1 MDSHDKNA
9 NSRCRVGSLLN
20 PPPLE
25 MVFGEVH
32 KGCIDELII
41 DGEFNPSG
49 FNPPYD
55 LRLIYFLL
63 RINYFTI
70 SLTVF
75 SRSAYHSG
83 KTITLNKGQKHIQNE
98 TPKWASRG
106 LLFPDG
112 DAYSNTIF
120 PVLMSSIT
128 ITNWYSASSK
138 PALS

>member
-1 MDSHDKNA
+1 LIIRENAPEGNPAMGKAGPGRMDSHDKNA

-75 SRSAYHSG
+75 SRSE
-83 KTITLNKGQKHIQNE
+83 QKVN
-98 TPKWASRG
+98 
-106 LLFPDG
+106 
-112 DAYSNTIF
+112 
-120 PVLMSSIT
+120 
-128 ITNWYSASSK
+128 
-138 PALS
+138 